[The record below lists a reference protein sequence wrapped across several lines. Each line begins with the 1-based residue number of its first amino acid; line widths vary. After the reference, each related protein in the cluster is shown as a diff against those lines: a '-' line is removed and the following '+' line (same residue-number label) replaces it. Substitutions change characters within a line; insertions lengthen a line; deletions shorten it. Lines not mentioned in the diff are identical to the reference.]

1 MQQPTA
7 SHPKENPTWGAR
19 PQVTEDLGDPVFPL
33 LWLKHFLS
41 FRNEMFFGLDSVDDK
56 CRVCFVSGEMHNDIP
71 QESRSTTQGVFLEVL
86 LCTWDEVD
94 VTERF
99 HCDYFNFMQ
108 QTEPLIGSTGSRYLG
123 LCHFHHQGE
132 TNNWIFLSQTESTT
146 SYRSVSPEFLGL
158 LTGTSIQ
165 LAVNKGQEQQS
176 LTPSSFSTASVQPW
190 PMDVLWEKRVSSQR
204 IKMVPGLMKV
214 HLISL
219 AKVNRKGMHLRYG
232 NDILIVEG
240 SGSQFACGALKGNE
254 YRRKIAKLRNQ
265 SIWVGL
271 QALASTLLLCAN
283 YLISMT
289 LSFICRMRVMEKRT
303 TSEG

>member
-1 MQQPTA
+1 
-7 SHPKENPTWGAR
+7 
-19 PQVTEDLGDPVFPL
+19 
-33 LWLKHFLS
+33 
-41 FRNEMFFGLDSVDDK
+41 MFFGLDSVDDK

-176 LTPSSFSTASVQPW
+176 LTPSSFSTASVQP
-190 PMDVLWEKRVSSQR
+190 
-204 IKMVPGLMKV
+204 
-214 HLISL
+214 
-219 AKVNRKGMHLRYG
+219 
-232 NDILIVEG
+232 
-240 SGSQFACGALKGNE
+240 
-254 YRRKIAKLRNQ
+254 
-265 SIWVGL
+265 
-271 QALASTLLLCAN
+271 
-283 YLISMT
+283 
-289 LSFICRMRVMEKRT
+289 
-303 TSEG
+303 

>member
-1 MQQPTA
+1 MGWSGCYQKIPFVIILILCNKL
-7 SHPKENPTWGAR
+7 SHWLGAQGQDIWAFAISR
-19 PQVTEDLGDPVFPL
+19 I
-33 LWLKHFLS
+33 
-41 FRNEMFFGLDSVDDK
+41 
-56 CRVCFVSGEMHNDIP
+56 RVR
-71 QESRSTTQGVFLEVL
+71 Q
-86 LCTWDEVD
+86 
-94 VTERF
+94 
-99 HCDYFNFMQ
+99 
-108 QTEPLIGSTGSRYLG
+108 
-123 LCHFHHQGE
+123 
-132 TNNWIFLSQTESTT
+132 NNWIFLPQTEVTT
-146 SYRSVSPEFLGL
+146 SYRSISPELLGL

-204 IKMVPGLMKV
+204 LKIVPGLMRV

-240 SGSQFACGALKGNE
+240 SGRPFACGALKGKE
-254 YRRKIAKLRNQ
+254 YRGKTAKLRTQ

-271 QALASTLLLCAN
+271 QALAPTPWLRAI

-289 LSFICRMRVMEKRT
+289 LSFICRMRVMRIHT